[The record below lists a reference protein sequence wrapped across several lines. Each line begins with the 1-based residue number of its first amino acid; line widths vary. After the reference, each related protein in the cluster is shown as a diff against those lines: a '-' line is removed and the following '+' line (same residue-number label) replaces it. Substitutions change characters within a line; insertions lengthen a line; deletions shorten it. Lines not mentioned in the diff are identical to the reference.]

1 MPHVAVPLLKNIIIR
16 SQFDSIR
23 RKQCLQYLKTLK
35 SLRYDGFQTVYF
47 GETNIS
53 ESLVTGEDL
62 GSDYC
67 LQTPT
72 WCIVHAGGSQ
82 GWVPWK
88 YRMFLKDELCI
99 KQEDKLFSEFCDI
112 VKKAYGKCAIVV
124 KGRRQQNEMRPK
136 EDRDAEAQSYVPAV
150 INLTSIV
157 CCPEVAKLYGHE
169 LLFLPSPYNYLNPLD
184 SAWSSLKWFII
195 NNRREFCLH
204 SIDNVYSY
212 QYIFFSDL
220 ISKGID
226 RINLSK
232 WKTIVKK
239 VQRWENYYLGRFS

>member
-1 MPHVAVPLLKNIIIR
+1 MPHFATPLLKNIIIR

-47 GETNIS
+47 GETDIP
-53 ESLVTGEDL
+53 ESLVSGEDFDN
-62 GSDYC
+62 GNF

-88 YRMFLKDELCI
+88 YRVFLRDELCT
-99 KQEDKLFSEFCDI
+99 KQEDKLFFEFCD
-112 VKKAYGKCAIVV
+112 VVRKTYGKCAIVV
-124 KGRRQQNEMRPK
+124 KGRRQENEMRPK
-136 EDRDAEAQSYVPAV
+136 EDGEAEVQSYAPAV

-157 CCPEVAKLYGHE
+157 CCPKVARFYGHE
-169 LLFLPSPYNYLNPLD
+169 LLTLPSPYNYLNALD

-195 NNRREFCLH
+195 NNRKEFCLQ
-204 SIDNVYSY
+204 STDNAYLY
-212 QYIFFSDL
+212 QYILFSDL
-220 ISKGID
+220 ISKGIE

-239 VQRWENYYLGRFS
+239 VQRWENYYLGKFS